1 MDVSFELYKAFYHVA
16 KNLSFSEAAVEM
28 YISQSA
34 ISQAIKNLEGKLNCS
49 LFIRNTKRVK
59 LTPEGEILF
68 QHIEQAFNYIK
79 LGERSIEG
87 IQSLKKGEIRIGAS
101 DTLCKYYLMPFLKKF
116 NKLYPQI
123 KIHITNRP
131 SPRCVELLKNGNVD
145 LCVVNLE
152 ENTKG
157 LDEINVQKIT
167 EIQDVF
173 VAGRN
178 LEHLKEKDLALL
190 DLTGYPLLMLEKN
203 STTRRFI
210 DDFANKKGVKL
221 TPEIE
226 LGSMDLLVEMAK
238 IGLGVSLVV
247 KDYIQDYLKSGEIFQ
262 INLKDTLPKRQV
274 GVITNKRIPTP
285 LAAEKF
291 IELLSLDGI

>member
-1 MDVSFELYKAFYHVA
+1 MDVSFELYKTFYHVA

-34 ISQAIKNLEGKLNCS
+34 ISQAIKTLENKLNCS

-68 QHIEQAFNYIK
+68 QHIDQAFNYIK
-79 LGERSIEG
+79 LGERSIES
-87 IQSLKKGEIRIGAS
+87 IQSLKQGEIRIGAS

-116 NKLYPQI
+116 NKLYPQV

-131 SPRCVELLKNGNVD
+131 SPRCVELLKKGNVD
-145 LCVVNLE
+145 LSVVNLE
-152 ENTKG
+152 EDVHKA
-157 LDEINVQKIT
+157 DAISVQKIT

-173 VAGRN
+173 VAGDNYGELRSKQ
-178 LEHLKEKDLALL
+178 LLLQDLVK
-190 DLTGYPLLMLEKN
+190 YPLLMLERN

-210 DDFANKKGVKL
+210 DAYANKKGVIL

-238 IGLGVSLVV
+238 IGLGISFVV
-247 KDYIQDYLKSGEIFQ
+247 KEYIQEELEKGEIFQ
-262 INLKDTLPKRQV
+262 ISLSDTLPKRHV
-274 GVITNKRIPTP
+274 GIITNKRIPTP

-291 IELLSLDGI
+291 IELLQ